1 MVIHRLSEKT
11 GPARKGSAAPLAP
24 VGHEPGSPWTTVTAL
39 ALLAGLAVVL
49 GLAAG
54 AGRTSALGNPAHPS
68 ESPAAQTIL
77 VLTGDHPD
85 RAAVAVPA
93 GFAAVMAYHPVVS
106 GGLTIN
112 PDGSCSSPVPLPSRF
127 EPFCRAHDFG
137 YDLLRYADRS
147 GRPLGGWA
155 RRALDQT
162 LVRQM
167 HAACTSTACHAAAE
181 TARAGLGLNSW
192 RQRFGPPTRSESM
205 LSMGTSLAGAALNL
219 WTAPARELIGALR

>member
-1 MVIHRLSEKT
+1 MSEPT
-11 GPARKGSAAPLAP
+11 GSGPTAPLTRVAD
-24 VGHEPGSPWTTVTAL
+24 ESASPWITFAAL
-39 ALLAGLAVVL
+39 TLLVGLGAVL
-49 GLAAG
+49 GLFTG
-54 AGRTSALGNPAHPS
+54 AGRTSALGSPVGS
-68 ESPAAQTIL
+68 GQSPAAQTIL

-85 RAAVAVPA
+85 RAAAVVPA
-93 GFAAVMAYHPVVS
+93 GFAAMLGYRPMVS

-112 PDGSCSSPVPLPSRF
+112 PTGSCSSPISLPDRF

-155 RRALDQT
+155 RRTLDQT
-162 LVRQM
+162 LIRQM
-167 HAACTSTACHAAAE
+167 HASCSAPACHAAAE

-192 RQRFGPPTRSESM
+192 RQHFGPPTRSESI
-205 LSMGTSLAGAALNL
+205 LSIGTSLAGTVASL